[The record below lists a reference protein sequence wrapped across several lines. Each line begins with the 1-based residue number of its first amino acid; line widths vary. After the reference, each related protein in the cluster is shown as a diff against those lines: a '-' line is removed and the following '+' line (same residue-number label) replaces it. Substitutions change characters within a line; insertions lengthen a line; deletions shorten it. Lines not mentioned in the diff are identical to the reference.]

1 MNPFPDSYCRKCDG
15 KNHVVFFAPV
25 FVAGMDARNS
35 AKHEIGIGTHICME
49 CAIGHGFADS
59 QGNLRAGI
67 TL

>member
-1 MNPFPDSYCRKCDG
+1 MTFPDSYCRKCTG

-35 AKHEIGIGTHICME
+35 EKHETGIGTHICIA
-49 CAIGHGFADS
+49 CAISHGFADS